1 MIVGA
6 VILSGVLGDIGA
18 IPLYDGVEFP
28 FTSLIEVAIIL
39 LAAFLS
45 YKTTKKEV
53 REANNFSW
61 DAISEVAVLFIGIF
75 ITMVPALM
83 ILKAKGADLGLTH
96 PWQFFWISS
105 GCQRIHHPDSGRIGY
120 DSSGD
125 PDGYFSGS
133 CFHGSDY
140 LYWKCTKLHGA
151 LHCRGKRDQD
161 AILLWIYGMV
171 IKLSNTGI
179 FDRHTDFFPGIR
191 ENAGFILF

>member
-61 DAISEVAVLFIGIF
+61 DAIS
-75 ITMVPALM
+75 
-83 ILKAKGADLGLTH
+83 
-96 PWQFFWISS
+96 
-105 GCQRIHHPDSGRIGY
+105 R
-120 DSSGD
+120 
-125 PDGYFSGS
+125 SGS
-133 CFHGSDY
+133 SFS
-140 LYWKCTKLHGA
+140 
-151 LHCRGKRDQD
+151 
-161 AILLWIYGMV
+161 
-171 IKLSNTGI
+171 
-179 FDRHTDFFPGIR
+179 
-191 ENAGFILF
+191 